1 LPFRAHGGLLDR
13 FGDVLRFCH
22 VRSMAMKNIK
32 STKRYK
38 ILPYMANRS
47 KNSFAGR
54 NLMAAITT
62 NASPLCLASIRIVP
76 CCDDASIATPAL
88 RTTQAYAKLDI
99 LLASLLSQ
107 FF

>member
-1 LPFRAHGGLLDR
+1 
-13 FGDVLRFCH
+13 
-22 VRSMAMKNIK
+22 MAMQNIK
-32 STKRYK
+32 STKRYE

-54 NLMAAITT
+54 NLMATITT

-76 CCDDASIATPAL
+76 CCDDASIATTAL